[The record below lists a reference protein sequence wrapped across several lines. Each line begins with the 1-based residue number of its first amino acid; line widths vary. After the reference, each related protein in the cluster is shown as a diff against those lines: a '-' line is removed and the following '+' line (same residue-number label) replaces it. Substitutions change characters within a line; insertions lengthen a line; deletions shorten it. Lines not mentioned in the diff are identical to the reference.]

1 MRGHASAR
9 AATRPAA
16 RLRGALRDKRGVT
29 ILELMTAL
37 SLVAVAG
44 AMSFGSFFQYQQRAA
59 ASRAARVIRADI
71 QLTRAL
77 AIRAR
82 DAVSLVANESQRSY
96 VVRDAAGTVYHRRD
110 FGDGQ
115 EIELT
120 GLRVSTTG
128 DSLTFDA
135 RGILLT
141 GGTPTINVARH
152 ATVRT
157 VTVNAIGK
165 TEVN

>member
-1 MRGHASAR
+1 MTNRTGR
-9 AATRPAA
+9 
-16 RLRGALRDKRGVT
+16 RGARMPRLARDARGLT
-29 ILELMTAL
+29 IVEMIIAL
-37 SLVAVAG
+37 SIVAIAG
-44 AMSFGSFFQYQQRAA
+44 AMSFSSFFRYQQSAA

-82 DAVSLVANESQRSY
+82 GPVSLVANETLRRY
-96 VVRDAAGTVYHRRD
+96 VIRDRAGTLYNRRD
-110 FGDGQ
+110 FGDGA

-141 GGTPTINVARH
+141 SGSPEIHVARN

-157 VTVNAIGK
+157 VKVNAVGK
-165 TEVN
+165 TEVK